1 MLPPQRPVR
10 PRRTSTLL
18 CIMKPKLQSSHLDM
32 AKTELALTRSP
43 QRRKAGTR
51 PPRKP
56 LSRLLPIVTALPSRG
71 LPLLARAPCDL
82 VLPLP
87 QLTAT
92 QTSSKTRPLRIKL
105 RVFRL
110 SSKPSL
116 MTAMLHL
123 LVPLILYSTM
133 TSSIR

>member
-1 MLPPQRPVR
+1 MLPPQRRVR

-71 LPLLARAPCDL
+71 PPLLARAPCDL

-92 QTSSKTRPLRIKL
+92 QINSRTRLLRIRL

-123 LVPLILYSTM
+123 PVPLILYSTM